1 MVSKF
6 VFTVA
11 CSLFLLSSLQ
21 LAQAAVVCPPDDA
34 YDPCECYEFIGKPG
48 TITLDCVN
56 RNLTDSRMSEILNAF
71 LTNPNISPVA
81 EIELTSNQLTRVP
94 SQIRSFRQLE
104 NVFIVDNPI
113 KSIEAGDF
121 NITGNYPS
129 LYIGG
134 QLTTIAPGA
143 FKG

>member
-1 MVSKF
+1 MTSKF

-11 CSLFLLSSLQ
+11 CSFFLLSSLQ
-21 LAQAAVVCPPDDA
+21 LAQAAVVCPPNDA
-34 YDPCECYEFIGKPG
+34 YDPCGCYEFVSKND
-48 TITLDCVN
+48 TILLDCKN

-71 LTNPNISPVA
+71 LTNPDISPVA
-81 EIELTSNQLTRVP
+81 EIDLRSNQLTRVP

-104 NVFIVDNPI
+104 NVDIIDNPI
-113 KSIEAGDF
+113 QFIEEGDF

-129 LYIGG
+129 LNIGP